1 LQKILLIGEDLI
13 HQSVCHLH
21 ACELSFFQG
30 FSFDIIVVPSSK
42 EALSGKPREK
52 QFQYL
57 LQHARPSSR
66 GLSLGHT
73 ILFKKQEAFVNSL
86 ARILKFWVSS
96 LHSPGDPNFKKG
108 CSFRMELIAIEAA
121 KRSNNDMRKG
131 LKNALILIRDFQK
144 IYITR
149 SPFYSKEKI
158 PESLLKQLPLLINPS
173 DPRENLLDD
182 KGRKSFRKLAV
193 FAKETLKTL
202 SQHSESDKAWD
213 SFGPQAI
220 IGKVYHKDNAIQKV
234 LISSKMCPKDIV
246 LCVITHEHHEWQPRV
261 LFPRRPFANER
272 VYTLKW
278 IAQQVVTQLRASGAS
293 SKKKKKAARTQQI
306 AQMIIQEHISSG
318 FVSGREDAGVQ
329 CFDDR
334 DVVLICPLADGSNI
348 IVKVGFNV

>member
-1 LQKILLIGEDLI
+1 M
-13 HQSVCHLH
+13 
-21 ACELSFFQG
+21 
-30 FSFDIIVVPSSK
+30 VPSSK
-42 EALSGKPREK
+42 EALSGKSREK

-86 ARILKFWVSS
+86 ARILKFWVSF
-96 LHSPGDPNFKKG
+96 LHSPGDPNLKKG

-131 LKNALILIRDFQK
+131 LENALILIRDFQK

-149 SPFYSKEKI
+149 SPFYSKERI
-158 PESLLKQLPLLINPS
+158 PERLLNQRPLLINPS
-173 DPRENLLDD
+173 DPHENLLDD
-182 KGRKSFRKLAV
+182 KGHKSFRKLSV

-202 SQHSESDKAWD
+202 SQHSGSDKAWD

-220 IGKVYHKDNAIQKV
+220 IGNVYHKDNTIQKV
-234 LISSKMCPKDIV
+234 LTSSKMRPKDI
-246 LCVITHEHHEWQPRV
+246 LMCVITHEHHEWQPRV
-261 LFPRRPFANER
+261 FKVPRRFLAKEQ

-278 IAQQVVTQLRASGAS
+278 IAQQVVTKLRASGAS
-293 SKKKKKAARTQQI
+293 SKKKQKAARTQQI
-306 AQMIIQEHISSG
+306 AQMFIQEHISSG
-318 FVSGREDAGVQ
+318 FWEDAGGQ

-348 IVKVGFNV
+348 IVKVEFNV

>member
-1 LQKILLIGEDLI
+1 
-13 HQSVCHLH
+13 
-21 ACELSFFQG
+21 
-30 FSFDIIVVPSSK
+30 VVPSSK
-42 EALSGKPREK
+42 EALSGKSREK

-73 ILFKKQEAFVNSL
+73 ILLKKQEAFVNSL
-86 ARILKFWVSS
+86 ARILKFWVSF
-96 LHSPGDPNFKKG
+96 LHSPGDPNLKKG

-131 LKNALILIRDFQK
+131 LENALILIRDFQK
-144 IYITR
+144 IYITW
-149 SPFYSKEKI
+149 SPFYSKERI
-158 PESLLKQLPLLINPS
+158 PERLLNQRPLLINPS
-173 DPRENLLDD
+173 DPHENLLDD
-182 KGRKSFRKLAV
+182 KGHKSFRKLAV

-202 SQHSESDKAWD
+202 SQHSGSDKAWD

-220 IGKVYHKDNAIQKV
+220 IGNVYHKDNAIQRV
-234 LISSKMCPKDIV
+234 LTSSNMRPKDIAM
-246 LCVITHEHHEWQPRV
+246 CVFTNEHHEWQPRV
-261 LFPRRPFANER
+261 LFPATFPRRFFAKEQ

-278 IAQQVVTQLRASGAS
+278 IAQQVVTKLRASCAS

-306 AQMIIQEHISSG
+306 AQMIIQEHILSG
-318 FVSGREDAGVQ
+318 FVSGRWRAMAWEDVGGQ